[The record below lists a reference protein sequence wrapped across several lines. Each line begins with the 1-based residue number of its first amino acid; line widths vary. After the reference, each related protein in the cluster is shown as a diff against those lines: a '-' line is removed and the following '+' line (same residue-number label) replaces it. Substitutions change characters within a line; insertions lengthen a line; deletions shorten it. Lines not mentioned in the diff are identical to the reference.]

1 LPPRSR
7 GGTHVPVFEIVDHHA
22 VCHWVVIDDQNPRW
36 LTASRA
42 HHRIV
47 TAECLSLIS
56 AAATCSDIHARN
68 SASASLGAGD
78 PARLLEPPIAA
89 DRRAWCGVASSN
101 RP

>member
-1 LPPRSR
+1 MRFVTGSSSTTKIR
-7 GGTHVPVFEIVDHHA
+7 GGS
-22 VCHWVVIDDQNPRW
+22 
-36 LTASRA
+36 TASRA